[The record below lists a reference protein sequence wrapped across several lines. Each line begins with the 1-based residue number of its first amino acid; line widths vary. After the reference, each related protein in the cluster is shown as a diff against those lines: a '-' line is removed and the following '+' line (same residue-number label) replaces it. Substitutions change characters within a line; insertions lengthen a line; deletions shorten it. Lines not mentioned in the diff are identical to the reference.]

1 MRLLISHPRVFIM
14 PQSRVT
20 TADRGEFPTMP
31 KTHSRARFRDFVAV
45 AIFLAATARA
55 LSAQEQARSGS
66 VPAATEPLSPDAGA
80 KGLLDLNL
88 DQLSKQSVLVPA
100 LDTQVTS
107 VSRQESTVGRS
118 PAAVFVIT
126 QEMIRRSGAT
136 SVPEALRM
144 APGIEVAKVDSNVW
158 AISARGFN
166 GRFSNKL
173 LVQIDRRVVYT
184 PLFGGVFWDTQDVV
198 LQDVERIEV
207 IRGPGTT
214 AWGSNAVNGVI
225 NIITKK
231 AGDTQGVLASSSGGN
246 QELDANTV
254 RYGGQIGPDLKW
266 RAYGRQFER
275 NRGFDPTG
283 PTFDDWRQSRGGF
296 RAEWTPTRSDAA
308 TIQGDIYNGYSGRDQ
323 LTAIPTPPFQAALTD
338 DIHVSGGNTLARWT
352 HTIDDD
358 TDWQIQGYYD
368 RTMRH
373 ESTFADN
380 RNMYDIDFQQRFSPA
395 DRHQIIYGANYRN
408 NTNSSR
414 GAFGFQIVPP
424 AGTTQWASV
433 FAEDKITVVDDR
445 WYLLPGA
452 RLEYNTYGRLQ
463 FEPSV
468 KLLFLPD
475 ERRSCWASVSRAA
488 RNPTQVEVTGLINAN
503 VAAGVPAFFQV
514 QGNRS
519 LLAESLVA
527 YEVGYR
533 AQPNDRFSWDLALFY
548 NNYRNLI
555 SPAAGTPFFSPPYL
569 FIPAPDRNNLAGNTC
584 GLELTSTWQI
594 RQDWK
599 MFGSYSFLDM
609 AIRNAAHQLDVATN
623 GTSPRNQLYL
633 RSSWDL
639 GENVEF
645 DLTTR
650 YVDNLSGIGVP
661 HYITMDARL
670 GWQMN
675 RNTNFAI
682 IGQNLLTA
690 HHQEFANTSDG
701 MMSTQVPRGVYG
713 VMTWRR

>member
-1 MRLLISHPRVFIM
+1 MSKRPTRVFF
-14 PQSRVT
+14 R
-20 TADRGEFPTMP
+20 EFISIAILLLVM
-31 KTHSRARFRDFVAV
+31 ART
-45 AIFLAATARA
+45 L
-55 LSAQEQARSGS
+55 LAQEADKLGTA
-66 VPAATEPLSPDAGA
+66 PAATEPASPDAGT

-126 QEMIRRSGAT
+126 QDMIRRSGAT
-136 SVPEALRM
+136 SIPEALRM

-158 AISARGFN
+158 AVSARGFN
-166 GRFSNKL
+166 GQFANKL

-184 PLFGGVFWDTQDVV
+184 PLFGGVYWDVQDVV

-231 AGDTQGVLASSSGGN
+231 ANDTQGALVSSLGGT

-254 RYGGQIGPDLKW
+254 RYGGQVGPDFKW

-275 NRGFDPTG
+275 NRGWDPSS
-283 PTFDDWRQSRGGF
+283 PAYDDWRQTRGGF
-296 RAEWTPTRSDAA
+296 RGDWTPTKSDTA

-323 LTAIPTPPFQAALTD
+323 LNAVPTSPFQASLTD
-338 DIHVSGGNTLARWT
+338 DTHVSGGNTLARWS
-352 HTIDDD
+352 HTIDED

-373 ESTFADN
+373 DTTFAEN
-380 RNMYDIDFQQRFSPA
+380 RNTFDIDFQQRFSPI
-395 DRHQIIYGANYRN
+395 DRHQIIYGVNYRN
-408 NTNSSR
+408 STNS
-414 GAFGFQIVPP
+414 FQGSFDVELVPP
-424 AGTTQWASV
+424 RGTTEWASV
-433 FAEDKITVVDDR
+433 FAEDKITIVDDR
-445 WYLLPGA
+445 WYVLPGA
-452 RLEYNTYGRLQ
+452 RLEHNTFGHLQ

-468 KLLFLPD
+468 KLLFLPN
-475 ERRSCWASVSRAA
+475 ERRSCWASISRAA
-488 RNPTQVEVTGLINAN
+488 RNPTQVDATVRQNTN
-503 VAAGVPAFFQV
+503 VAFGQPVFTQFL
-514 QGNRS
+514 GSRS
-519 LLAESLVA
+519 VVAESLVA

-548 NNYRNLI
+548 NNYRNLEG
-555 SPAAGTPFFSPPYL
+555 ATVGAPFFSPPYL
-569 FIPAPDRNNLAGNTC
+569 FIPAVLDNSLAGSTC

-594 RQDWK
+594 RQDWRLL
-599 MFGSYSFLDM
+599 GTYSFLDM
-609 AIRNAAHQLDVATN
+609 AIRNAAHQLDLTTN
-623 GTSPRNQLYL
+623 GASPRNQLYL

-639 GENVEF
+639 SKNVEF
-645 DLTTR
+645 DLTAR
-650 YVDNLSGIGVP
+650 YVDNLAALNIP
-661 HYITMDARL
+661 RYTTMDARL

-682 IGQNLLTA
+682 VGQNLLTA
-690 HHQEFANTSDG
+690 HHQEFADTFSG
-701 MMSTQVPRGVYG
+701 LVASQVPRGVYG
-713 VMTWRR
+713 TMTWKR

>member
-1 MRLLISHPRVFIM
+1 M
-14 PQSRVT
+14 PIPQRC
-20 TADRGEFPTMP
+20 AL
-31 KTHSRARFRDFVAV
+31 FRELVAV
-45 AIFLAATARA
+45 AIFLAATAHA
-55 LSAQEQARSGS
+55 LSAQEADKLGTAP
-66 VPAATEPLSPDAGA
+66 VATEPRSQDTGT
-80 KGLLDLNL
+80 KSLLDLNL
-88 DQLSKQSVLVPA
+88 DQLSRQSVLVPA

-107 VSRQESTVGRS
+107 VSRQESTVGHS

-136 SVPEALRM
+136 SIPEVLRM
-144 APGIEVAKVDSNVW
+144 APGIEVAKVDSNTW
-158 AISARGFN
+158 AVSARGFN

-184 PLFGGVFWDTQDVV
+184 PLFGGVYWDVQDVV

-231 AGDTQGVLASSSGGN
+231 ANDTQGALVASIGGT

-254 RYGGQIGPDLKW
+254 RYGGQAGPDFKW

-275 NRGFDPTG
+275 NRGWDPTG
-283 PTFDDWRQSRGGF
+283 PAYDDWRQTRGGF
-296 RAEWTPTRSDAA
+296 RGDWTPTTSDTA
-308 TIQGDIYNGYSGRDQ
+308 TIQGDIYDGYSGRNQ
-323 LTAIPTPPFQAALTD
+323 VTAIPISPFQTAVTD
-338 DIHVSGGNTLARWT
+338 DTHVAGCDTLARWS
-352 HTIDDD
+352 HKIDDE
-358 TDWQIQGYYD
+358 TDWQMQGYYD
-368 RTMRH
+368 RTMRAD
-373 ESTFADN
+373 STLEQT
-380 RNMYDIDFQQRFSPA
+380 RNTFDLDFQLRFSPA
-395 DRHQIIYGANYRN
+395 DRHQIIVGANYRN
-408 NTNSSR
+408 SIGTSR
-414 GAFGFQIVPP
+414 GSFAVQLMPP
-424 AGTTQWASV
+424 DATTQWASV
-433 FAEDKITVVDDR
+433 FAEDRMTLVDDR

-475 ERRSCWASVSRAA
+475 KRRSCWASISRAA
-488 RNPTQVEVTGLINAN
+488 RNPGQAEATIQARTSLAP
-503 VAAGVPAFFQV
+503 GVPAFVQFQ
-514 QGNRS
+514 GGGP

-533 AQPNDRFSWDLALFY
+533 AQPSDRFSWDLALFY
-548 NNYRNLI
+548 NNYNNL
-555 SPAAGTPFFSPPYL
+555 AGASVGAPFLSPPYL
-569 FIPAPDRNNLAGNTC
+569 FIPATLNYNMAGNTS
-584 GLELTSTWQI
+584 GLELTTTWQI

-599 MFGSYSFLDM
+599 LLGSYSFLDM
-609 AIRNAAHQLDVATN
+609 AIRDSAHQLAVAVN

-639 GENVEF
+639 SQNVEF
-645 DLTTR
+645 DLTVR
-650 YVDNLSGIGVP
+650 YVDNLSSIGVP
-661 HYITMDARL
+661 RYTTMDARL
-670 GWQMN
+670 AWQMN

-690 HHQEFANTSDG
+690 HHLEFMDNVNSLV
-701 MMSTQVPRGVYG
+701 STQVPRGVYG
-713 VMTWRR
+713 TITWKR